1 MPGTDG
7 SVGSPGTGPRS
18 VSLRVASVGET
29 GGGLAVGA
37 TGGPRAL
44 AIADLDPAALIV
56 GTSGVR
62 PVGAP
67 LLVGDQIGT
76 FARSAAPGRP
86 VVVVGVDDEAAAA
99 VAERLSALGIDAGW
113 LFGGVGAW
121 KAAGRA
127 LLGPAEEAT

>member
-1 MPGTDG
+1 M
-7 SVGSPGTGPRS
+7 
-18 VSLRVASVGET
+18 SLRVAST
-29 GGGLAVGA
+29 APGGLAVGA

-44 AIADLDPAALIV
+44 AIADLDAAALIV

-67 LLVGDQIGT
+67 LLVGAQIGT

-99 VAERLSALGIDAGW
+99 VSERLSALGIDAGW